1 MKTTLI
7 TGAGRGIGLSIA
19 EKFYKEN
26 HKLILL
32 VRDKAQEKKLKK
44 KFDKNQVKIF
54 CGDLS
59 NYNFIKKISSKIKFV
74 NNLINNAGT
83 RNSDHFHNVKKRDFD
98 YLLELNFKSIY
109 FLTHFITKKMV
120 KYNIKGSVINMSSQ
134 LGHLGA
140 YNRTAYCSSKF
151 AIEGFT
157 KSSSLDLSK
166 FGIRVNSIAPTKIIS
181 ENNKILNSK
190 KRLNLIKKKIPL
202 NQFTK
207 KEDIAEICYFLT
219 SSASKNITG
228 ASIKV
233 DGGWTAGF

>member
-44 KFDKNQVKIF
+44 KFNKNQVKIF
-54 CGDLS
+54 SGDLS
-59 NYNFIKKISSKIKFV
+59 NYNFIKKISSKIKYV

-83 RNSDHFHNVKKRDFD
+83 RNSDHFHNVKKKDFD

-109 FLTHFITKKMV
+109 FLTQFITKKMV
-120 KYNIKGSVINMSSQ
+120 KYNIKGSIINLSSQ

-157 KSSSLDLSK
+157 KSTALDLSK
-166 FGIRVNSIAPTKIIS
+166 FGIRINSIAPTKTIS
-181 ENNKILNSK
+181 EENNKLNSK

-202 NQFTK
+202 KTFTQ
-207 KEDIAEICYFLT
+207 KEDIAKICFFLT

-228 ASIKV
+228 TSIKV